1 MTIRIETVKQTA
13 STNADLKALAGQ
25 GSAAEGYW
33 LRAETQSGGI
43 GRLGRKWESPKGN
56 LYCSTVVDIR
66 PGDPAPSSLSFVA
79 GLAVY
84 AVIRSYLP
92 GTEMILKWPNDIL
105 VSQAKICGILLE
117 RVKNQVVVGIGVN
130 IAVTPEVE
138 GRLLTSLAAEG
149 AKIDAAGFLDRLTV
163 TFSDLVRIWR
173 DQGSPHILKEWQ
185 KLAHPV
191 GSIITTSD
199 ERDERTTGEYA
210 GLTADGALRL
220 RKADGTL
227 IEIRAGDISIG

>member
-1 MTIRIETVKQTA
+1 MAETA

-25 GSAAEGYW
+25 GAAVEGYW

-43 GRLGRKWESPKGN
+43 GRLGRKWESPRAN

-66 PGDPAPSSLSFVA
+66 SGDPSPSSLSFVA

-84 AVIRSYLP
+84 SVIRSCLP

-105 VSQAKICGILLE
+105 VSQSKVCGILLE
-117 RVKNQVVVGIGVN
+117 RVKDQVVVGIGVN
-130 IAVTPEVE
+130 VAVTPEVE
-138 GRLLTSLAAEG
+138 GRILTSLAAEG
-149 AKIDAAGFLDRLTV
+149 ANIDAAGFLERLSV
-163 TFSDLVRIWR
+163 SFADFVRDWR
-173 DQGSPHILKEWQ
+173 DNGISHILSEWQ
-185 KLAHPV
+185 KLAHPL
-191 GSIITTSD
+191 GSTITTSD
-199 ERDERTTGEYA
+199 ESGEKTTGEYA
-210 GLTADGALRL
+210 GLTADGALCL